1 MTRNEKIARRMKW
14 EIYSATFGCPMI
26 QLDNKECFRLD
37 NLGQNTPAGLWLAKL
52 LQAKMVADDK
62 LMICIWQI
70 SDKLFSAEAFTR
82 TKRKDGQSFIAEVDA
97 DTEPAALHALFC
109 KVYGITEPASIAGG
123 ITV

>member
-1 MTRNEKIARRMKW
+1 MTRNEKIAEVMGWNYKLP
-14 EIYSATFGCPMI
+14 ETIYRFASDSMGI
-26 QLDNKECFRLD
+26 
-37 NLGQNTPAGLWLAKL
+37 AKL

-82 TKRKDGQSFIAEVDA
+82 TKRKGGQSLIAEVDA